1 MISPDT
7 LPFLTALSENN
18 TRPWFEAHKAEY
30 KPLRQSFV
38 DFMTELAH
46 QIAHFDPELQTRL
59 VDPKTVKVFRIN
71 RDVRFSK
78 NKDPYKT
85 SFSGS
90 IAAGQ
95 SPAQPVY
102 YLGVEPGNVMA
113 GVGIYMP
120 PSPVLGAIR
129 EKIDDS
135 PQPLEKVLASQR
147 FQKAYPNGIETDL
160 KLKTAPKGYPKDHPS
175 IHLLRFKSFTA
186 LRRFEDEAIGD
197 DGFMAELLE
206 GYEAAYGLV
215 TYLQAATAGVV
226 LER

>member
-1 MISPDT
+1 MS
-7 LPFLTALSENN
+7 FLAALSENN
-18 TRPWFEAHKAEY
+18 TRAWFEAHKAEY
-30 KPLRQSFV
+30 KALRQPFV
-38 DFMTELAH
+38 DYMNELAQ
-46 QIAHFDPELQTRL
+46 QIAHFDSEIQTRL
-59 VDPKTVKVFRIN
+59 IDPKTVKVFRIN

-102 YLGVEPGNVMA
+102 YLGIEPGGVMA

-120 PSPVLGAIR
+120 PSNVLGAIR
-129 EKIDDS
+129 EKIDAK
-135 PQPLEKVLASQR
+135 PKPLEQVLANKR
-147 FQKAYPNGIETDL
+147 FLAAFPNGIETDL

-186 LRRFEDEAIGD
+186 LRRFEDEAIFED
-197 DGFMAELLE
+197 DFTADLLE
-206 GYEAAYGLV
+206 GYEAAYGFV
-215 TYLQAATAGVV
+215 TYLREATAGIV
-226 LER
+226 LEG